1 MSSYL
6 VEKKSFHLKDKPV
19 NAVQAAVHEAHKYTL
34 RRIQF
39 LVAFAKFAK
48 HDCEVRHGYLSVLME
63 HLGCRRPDLMK
74 FDV

>member
-19 NAVQAAVHEAHKYTL
+19 NAVQAAVHEAHKYIL
-34 RRIQF
+34 PRIQF
-39 LVAFAKFAK
+39 SVAFAKFWK
-48 HDCEVRHGYLSVLME
+48 HDCEVRHGYPSVWNNSAPI
-63 HLGCRRPDLMK
+63 GQIFMK